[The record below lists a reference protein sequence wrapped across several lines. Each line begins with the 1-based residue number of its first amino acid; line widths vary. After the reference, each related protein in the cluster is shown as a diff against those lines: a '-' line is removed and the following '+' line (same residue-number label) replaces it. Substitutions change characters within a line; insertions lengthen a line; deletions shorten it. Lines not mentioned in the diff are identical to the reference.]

1 MIINPQNEIARNVR
15 AVIERIDYMLANEH
29 FEYKKAKEL
38 EKKRDAYAEYLKAL
52 VPNLQGVDY

>member
-1 MIINPQNEIARNVR
+1 MNQQNEIARSVR
-15 AVIERIDYMLANEH
+15 SVIERIDYMLANEH

-38 EKKRDAYAEYLKAL
+38 ERKRDAYAEYLKAL